1 MICPYNVYQLEHRA
15 LLVDEII
22 YKSLELFASN
32 IFGPRNVLFAFIQSG
47 NAVND
52 RHLL

>member
-1 MICPYNVYQLEHRA
+1 MICPYDVYQLEHRA

-32 IFGPRNVLFAFIQSG
+32 IFGPRNVLFCIHSVGQCG
-47 NAVND
+47 Q
-52 RHLL
+52 